1 MVTYVAV
8 LITLVGSAG
17 VYGAWHWFERREHRG
32 GHARHDALNSPYAVA
47 DRIARECA
55 NDRARRRGTGRHHLR
70 EHPDAATT
78 ALLSGEMPLLSG
90 YGSQSGPRPGP
101 HGQAGV
107 LT

>member
-1 MVTYVAV
+1 MATYVAV

-17 VYGAWHWFERREHRG
+17 VYGAWHWFERRDHRG

-47 DRIARECA
+47 NRIAQECEH
-55 NDRARRRGTGRHHLR
+55 DRHGTGRHHLR
-70 EHPDAATT
+70 ERPDSATA

-90 YGSQSGPRPGP
+90 YGSPPDT
-101 HGQAGV
+101 QAHV